1 MQHFFWLDLLK
12 IEHQYLADGETEVQ
26 KGKISCT
33 EGADEVTNRALS
45 PFLTFFRRK
54 SWAKDVT

>member
-54 SWAKDVT
+54 S